1 MAFVFSAGRLA
12 QLDRYA
18 VPERP
23 LPAGLTLD
31 NQSWSYK
38 ELYRTQPQLRT
49 VVNFLGRNIA
59 QLGLHL
65 YKRVSDTD
73 RERINDHP
81 MAKLFDKP
89 SPWTTP
95 YRLIN
100 DLVCDLA
107 IYDRAFW
114 LKTSAGGTDA
124 LVRLDPIK
132 VLLRGNNPFVA
143 EGYRY
148 MGGAASGYTDFPTDQ
163 VVHFHGYNPGDHRD
177 GCSPIDALR
186 TLLLVEL
193 HAAQY
198 RDQLWRNGARAAG
211 YIRRPLEAAQW
222 SRDARNRFRQQWQA
236 QYSGDSPLA
245 GGTPIL
251 EDGMEWTSASVTPE
265 QAQYLESRKLTREE
279 VAAAYHIPPSM
290 LGILDHANF
299 ANIREQHKIL
309 YQDTVG
315 PWLMMISQEI
325 DLQLKPDF
333 SGTEKLYTEF
343 NLDEKLRGAFED
355 QATQLQIAVGGP
367 YMTRNEGRSRLNL
380 PTVDGGD
387 ELITP
392 LNVLVGD
399 DPQANPRDSAP
410 PPNVPTDQLPADNGA
425 PRALPAAAARRPS
438 GKARVDAA
446 YVELAAKVL
455 QRYFARQASSVSAA
469 LNARSRHRLTS
480 VSAIYDQGRWTRD
493 LAAEL
498 YGLSGRIVAGA
509 AKSALR
515 ELGLDPTRFDETRT
529 LGWLREHSER
539 VAKRLEEG
547 TAGALAKALKAED
560 SVAAVAAL
568 FASYTAGRAREV
580 AETEVTALS
589 GFGTTEA
596 VKTSG
601 KTATKTWRTTS
612 SHPRSAHAAINGETV
627 PIEGKFSNGASF
639 PGDIALPP
647 EQRVGCKC
655 EIDVKIS

>member
-1 MAFVFSAGRLA
+1 MPFIISAGRL
-12 QLDRYA
+12 QSLDRFA
-18 VPERP
+18 VPSRP
-23 LPAGLTLD
+23 LPASITLD
-31 NQSWSYK
+31 DQSWSYAQ
-38 ELYRTQPQLRT
+38 LYRSQPQLRT

-65 YKRVSDTD
+65 YKRISDTD
-73 RERINDHP
+73 RERVTDHP
-81 MAKLFDKP
+81 LALLYRKP

-114 LKTSAGGTDA
+114 LKVSDGADRS
-124 LVRLDPIK
+124 LVRLDPRK
-132 VLLRGNNPFVA
+132 VVLRGDNPFVA
-143 EGYRY
+143 EGFRY
-148 MGGAASGYTDFPTDQ
+148 MAAAGYKDFPRDQ
-163 VVHFHGYNPGDHRD
+163 VVHFHGYSPEDHRD

-186 TLLLVEL
+186 TLLLEEL

-211 YIRRPLEAAQW
+211 YIRRPVEAPPW
-222 SRDARNRFRQQWQA
+222 SRDARQRFRQQWQA

-265 QAQYLESRKLTREE
+265 QAQYLESRKLSREE

-290 LGILDHANF
+290 LGILDHANYS
-299 ANIREQHKIL
+299 NIQEQHKIL

-315 PWLMMISQEI
+315 PWLTMIDQEI

-333 SGTEKLYTEF
+333 AGSEDLYSEF

-380 PTVDGGD
+380 PTVEGGD

-410 PPNVPTDQLPADNGA
+410 PPNIPTDELPDDNGA
-425 PRALPAAAARRPS
+425 PRQLPAAASRRPS
-438 GKARVDAA
+438 AKARVDAA

-455 QRYFARQASSVSAA
+455 QRYFSRQASVVSAA
-469 LNARSRHRLTS
+469 LNARTRHRGAA
-480 VSAIYDQGRWTRD
+480 VSAIYDQGRWTRE
-493 LAAEL
+493 LSTEL
-498 YGLSGRIVAGA
+498 YGLAGRITAGA
-509 AKSALR
+509 AKSALSS
-515 ELGLDPTRFDETRT
+515 LGLDPNRFDEART
-529 LGWLREHSER
+529 LGWLREHSDR
-539 VAKRLEEG
+539 VAQRLEEG
-547 TAGALAKALKAED
+547 TAAALAKALAD
-560 SVAAVAAL
+560 PDPVAAVASL
-568 FASYTAGRAREV
+568 FASYTSGRAREV

-601 KTATKTWRTTS
+601 HAATKTWRTTS
-612 SHPRSAHAAINGETV
+612 SHPRSAHAALNGETV
-627 PIEGKFSNGASF
+627 PIDGKFSNGAAF

-655 EIDVKIS
+655 EIDVKIK